1 MVDQQTQQEHGF
13 GGNEQI
19 KTLGY
24 SFDKTNE
31 INIEILLEQAKII
44 LNKILLSQTATNAI
58 SNPLLSSYIYEPS
71 QRDNIMDARPAAE
84 YLLRASSLLENLL
97 LKAPDFKERQ
107 NWIKEN
113 EGYQKDIYDHL
124 QNAGE
129 LDGIQGQIKELALKL
144 ARRLGMTDTSI
155 KKKRWEYFL

>member
-1 MVDQQTQQEHGF
+1 MVEQTQQVTGSSS
-13 GGNEQI
+13 NEQI

-44 LNKILLSQTATNAI
+44 LNRILLSQSRANAI

-71 QRDNIMDARPAAE
+71 QKDNIVDARPAAE

-97 LKAPDFKERQ
+97 LKASDFKEREE
-107 NWIKEN
+107 WIKKNKE
-113 EGYQKDIYDHL
+113 YQKDIYDHL
-124 QNAGE
+124 QNASE
-129 LDGIQGQIKELALKL
+129 IDGIHGQIKELALNMAKK
-144 ARRLGMTDTSI
+144 LGMTDTSI

>member
-1 MVDQQTQQEHGF
+1 MVEQTQQVTGSSS
-13 GGNEQI
+13 NEQI

-44 LNKILLSQTATNAI
+44 LNRILLSQSRANAI
-58 SNPLLSSYIYEPS
+58 SNPLLSSYIYEPN
-71 QRDNIMDARPAAE
+71 QKDNIVDARPAAE

-97 LKAPDFKERQ
+97 LKASDFKEREE
-107 NWIKEN
+107 WIKKNKE
-113 EGYQKDIYDHL
+113 YQKDIYDHL
-124 QNAGE
+124 QNASE
-129 LDGIQGQIKELALKL
+129 IDGIHSQIKELALNMAKK
-144 ARRLGMTDTSI
+144 LGMTDTSI

>member
-1 MVDQQTQQEHGF
+1 MVEQTQQVTGSSS
-13 GGNEQI
+13 NEQI

-44 LNKILLSQTATNAI
+44 LNRILLSQSRANAI
-58 SNPLLSSYIYEPS
+58 SNPLLSSYIYEPN
-71 QRDNIMDARPAAE
+71 QKDNIVDARPAAE

-97 LKAPDFKERQ
+97 LKASDFKEREE
-107 NWIKEN
+107 WIKKNKE
-113 EGYQKDIYDHL
+113 YQKDIYDHL
-124 QNAGE
+124 QNASE
-129 LDGIQGQIKELALKL
+129 IDGIHGQIKELALNMAKK
-144 ARRLGMTDTSI
+144 LGMTDTSI

>member
-1 MVDQQTQQEHGF
+1 MVEQTQQVNGSSS
-13 GGNEQI
+13 NEQI

-44 LNKILLSQTATNAI
+44 LNRILLSQSRANAI

-71 QRDNIMDARPAAE
+71 QKDNIVDARPAAE

-97 LKAPDFKERQ
+97 LKASDFKEREE
-107 NWIKEN
+107 WIKKNKE
-113 EGYQKDIYDHL
+113 YQKDIYDHL
-124 QNAGE
+124 QNASE
-129 LDGIQGQIKELALKL
+129 IDGIHGQIKELALNMAKK
-144 ARRLGMTDTSI
+144 LGMTDTSI

>member
-1 MVDQQTQQEHGF
+1 MVEVQKEGYA
-13 GGNEQI
+13 GNEQI

-44 LNKILLSQTATNAI
+44 LNKILLSQTTTSAI
-58 SNPLLSSYIYEPS
+58 GDTLISSYIYEPS
-71 QRDNIMDARPAAE
+71 QRDNIIDARPAAE

-107 NWIKEN
+107 DWIKEN
-113 EGYQKDIYDHL
+113 KGYQKEIYNHL

-155 KKKRWEYFL
+155 KTKRWEYFL